1 MDLNVLRW
9 APHNKGTAQFLL
21 VLCHG
26 VAADA
31 SQMAVFVEQ
40 LRPVLPDA
48 AFLAPTAPFPFD
60 QGPPGTMVGHQWFS
74 LRDRTPAVMDAGA
87 RTATPMLNATIDA
100 ECARLGLPSSRVA
113 MAGFSQGAMM
123 VLHAGLRRMPPP
135 ACILAYS
142 GALLLTPALAAEM
155 TGRPPTLLVHG
166 EHDNVVPFALAL
178 ASQQALRQ
186 LRVPVETCWRPAL
199 DHSVDDEGIAAGL
212 GMLQRT
218 VLQPT

>member
-9 APHNKGTAQFLL
+9 APHGKGATRFLL

-31 SQMAVFVEQ
+31 SQMDIFVEQ
-40 LRPVLPDA
+40 LRPLLPDA
-48 AFLAPTAPFPFD
+48 AFLAPDAPFPFD
-60 QGPPGTMVGHQWFS
+60 QGPPGTVAGHQWFS

-87 RTATPMLNATIDA
+87 GAATPLLNAAIDA
-100 ECARLGLPSSRVA
+100 ECARLGLPPDRVA

-123 VLHAGLRRMPPP
+123 VLHAGLRRTPPP

-142 GALLLTPALAAEM
+142 GALLLTPGLVGQM

-166 EHDNVVPFALAL
+166 KQDNVVPFPLAL
-178 ASQQALRQ
+178 ASERALRQ
-186 LRVPVETCWRPAL
+186 LGVPVETCWRPAL